1 MIFNKLM
8 TKILKRYHTIRSLL
22 DFEEDLLC
30 RELPKHQY
38 WLEIV
43 KYSFF
48 KDK

>member
-1 MIFNKLM
+1 MTFKLT
-8 TKILKRYHTIRSLL
+8 TKILKRYYTIRSLL

-30 RELPKHQY
+30 RELPRHQY

-48 KDK
+48 KGE